1 LILIPEEVL
10 ETREHK
16 LRTMS
21 IKEYMIKWKNICI
34 KDPTR
39 EGEEILKHL
48 GLWLLEEK

>member
-1 LILIPEEVL
+1 MILILEEVL

-16 LRTMS
+16 LRNMS
-21 IKEYMIKWKNICI
+21 IKDYLIKWKHICI
-34 KDPTR
+34 KDPTW